1 MAKKKLKA
9 DSVVNLWKRLSGLYT
24 NYLNDKS
31 SDALLPVLKD
41 DDTET
46 LDEIVLEINSSAVP
60 RSVASSFIIPYLHSD
75 DIVFRFMAAYDA
87 ENYGVAAYVEKRSY
101 FIMNLIEFL
110 KFIKKIYSAEQHI
123 KDNMEIRD
131 DVTVHRQ
138 YAFMKE
144 LAKMPEPYLIY
155 VAVLQEV
162 AVANDIVSIEH
173 RNGGYI
179 KSESSAYLSLL
190 WAFKEFESFYLRM
203 QHRNLRADYG
213 IIWHEGNWVEE
224 RKTRGYV

>member
-31 SDALLPVLKD
+31 FDTDLPVLKES
-41 DDTET
+41 DTEILNEVVT
-46 LDEIVLEINSSAVP
+46 EINSSPIP
-60 RSVASSFIIPYLHSD
+60 RSVVSGFITPYLHSD
-75 DIVFRFMAAYDA
+75 EIVFRFMATYDA
-87 ENYGVAAYVEKRSY
+87 ENYGVATYVEKRSY
-101 FIMNLIEFL
+101 FILNLIEFL
-110 KFIKKIYSAEQHI
+110 KFVKKIHSAEQYI
-123 KDNMEIRD
+123 KDNMEIRE
-131 DVTVHRQ
+131 DVTIHRQ

-213 IIWHEGNWVEE
+213 LIWHEGNWVEE